1 MKKRRIFTIAFWVFT
16 VLLLCTAVSF
26 KIQDLMRNEV
36 VVRMPEL
43 SEDGMTERIPASA
56 VIESEHG
63 TGIFLLKSETGIGGA
78 ETRAKFNARI
88 PIGYEGE
95 EAVFTTDVDLNQVIT
110 EAVYPVEEGMVVEQ
124 VWEILPQKEAIEKAK
139 EQKENLKHLLMA
151 VLFAFLLA
159 FVAERCMKRIFDK
172 KYGIFCVGMILIFTA
187 AILVYVS
194 MNRLEIPRPALPQE
208 CIFDWEFY
216 KQTYF

>member
-36 VVRMPEL
+36 VARMPEL
-43 SEDGMTERIPASA
+43 SEDKMTERIPASA
-56 VIESEHG
+56 VIDGENG
-63 TGIFLLKSETGIGGA
+63 TGIFLLESETGIGGA
-78 ETRAKFNARI
+78 EMRAKFNAQM

-95 EAVFTTDVDLNQVIT
+95 EAVFVTDVDLHQVIT

-124 VWEILPQKEAIEKAK
+124 VWEILPQKEAVEKAK
-139 EQKENLKHLLMA
+139 EQKENLKQLLLS
-151 VLFAFLLA
+151 VLFALLLA
-159 FVAERCMKRIFDK
+159 FAAERCMKRIFDK
-172 KYGIFCVGMILIFTA
+172 KYGIFCVGIILIFIA
-187 AILVYVS
+187 AVLVYVS
-194 MNRLEIPRPALPQE
+194 MNRLEVPRPALPKD

>member
-16 VLLLCTAVSF
+16 VLLLSTAVSF

-43 SEDGMTERIPASA
+43 SEDKMTVPASA
-56 VIESEHG
+56 VIDGENG
-63 TGIFLLKSETGIGGA
+63 IGIFLIESETGIGGA
-78 ETRAKFNARI
+78 ETRARFNVRS
-88 PIGYEGE
+88 PIGSEGD
-95 EAVFTTDVDLNQVIT
+95 EAVFMTDVDLHQVIT

-124 VWEILPQKEAIEKAK
+124 VWEILPQKEAVEKAK
-139 EQKENLKHLLMA
+139 EQKENLKQLLLS

-159 FVAERCMKRIFDK
+159 FAAERCMKRIFEK
-172 KYGIFCVGMILIFTA
+172 KYGIFCVGIILIFIA
-187 AILVYVS
+187 AVLVYVS
-194 MNRLEIPRPALPQE
+194 MNRLEVPRPALPKD